1 MSNRTRLSLCV
12 LALCL
17 FSAGVLAAETAAF
30 STPAS
35 AALVKETHVLITAG
49 DHVVPGILA
58 LPSKASASR
67 TYPAV
72 LMLHGSWSSKNE
84 VGNMYL
90 QLARALAAKGYASL
104 RIDFEGS
111 GDSKRTY
118 RDLTYDGSVADAHAA
133 FEWLLAR
140 KDIIDAR
147 VGVIG
152 FSRGSFIGASLVGT
166 ESRVA
171 AFASWS
177 GALYNGIADDESL
190 AKSEANG
197 GHIVMDLGWTKI
209 DVGSDY
215 FKTMAAA
222 TPMDDF
228 SAFAKPL
235 LLVAGAS
242 DDVVDPMVSR
252 KAVSAVKSNDVTL
265 RILPGADHIY
275 RVLDADQSIA
285 NACIKLT
292 ADWFAAKL

>member
-1 MSNRTRLSLCV
+1 MIAALG
-12 LALCL
+12 LCL
-17 FSAGVLAAETAAF
+17 AAGAPIFAEKAAYSGPADDKLVVETQ
-30 STPAS
+30 
-35 AALVKETHVLITAG
+35 VLIPCAG
-49 DHVVPGILA
+49 RQIPGILA
-58 LPSKASASR
+58 LPAQAKPGAAL
-67 TYPAV
+67 PAV

-90 QLARALAAKGYASL
+90 RLARALAEKGYASL

-118 RDLTYDGSVADAHAA
+118 RDLTYEGSVADSHAA

-140 KDIIDAR
+140 KEIDPAR

-166 ESRVA
+166 EPRVA

-177 GALYNGIADDESL
+177 GALYNGIVDNESL

-197 GHIVMDLGWTKI
+197 GHIVMDLGWTTI
-209 DVGSDY
+209 DVSSAY
-215 FKTMAAA
+215 FTTMAAA
-222 TPMDDF
+222 KPMDDF
-228 SAFAKPL
+228 AAFSKPL
-235 LLVAGAS
+235 LLIDGTD

-265 RILPGADHIY
+265 RLIPGADHIY
-275 RVLDADQSIA
+275 RVLDDDQALA
-285 NACIKLT
+285 NTCIKLT
-292 ADWFAAKL
+292 AEWFAGKL